1 MQLRHISPRSID
13 WMDAMDEGAGGRGW
27 EKLAPE
33 ERTKLLRDRQ
43 GEPAGGGTERVE
55 QFVGTSA
62 GARGRLLRER
72 VAFQVGDQDLRRAIL
87 RVARVVRVPHVV
99 DEDGEHERQVT
110 GRARESR

>member
-43 GEPAGGGTERVE
+43 GERQTGRQEAAKSPEADGWGLTAERRP
-55 QFVGTSA
+55 
-62 GARGRLLRER
+62 ARG
-72 VAFQVGDQDLRRAIL
+72 AGYFAT
-87 RVARVVRVPHVV
+87 ASP
-99 DEDGEHERQVT
+99 
-110 GRARESR
+110 SK